1 MHPTMT
7 LEQAVTIA
15 RKKLATK
22 YWRSWKNGSKKAVTC
37 REKSALFTG
46 SATWSF
52 KKRPKRGP
60 ALVFKP

>member
-1 MHPTMT
+1 MNQV
-7 LEQAVTIA
+7 LAIA

-22 YWRSWKNGSKKAVTC
+22 YGRSWKNGSKKAVTC